1 MTSQASIS
9 ATTHKICLILYSNSE
24 KIINLAIAGPS
35 AVTSRVNSMFQK
47 YLRSRVTLNYK
58 TAFMCTSR
66 NLEKCG
72 TTFPREQNSWIS
84 TIFLDMKRL
93 KRSTGYRFVSE
104 STHAQESHTCQFCPF
119 FLCHI
124 CRTIVSWDPDI
135 LLPWQRD
142 VTTSSLLSW
151 NGWSRDGWSW
161 KNLNHVSWVKEKP
174 QSLGQPLYF
183 FWHDA
188 LTSSLILWFG

>member
-1 MTSQASIS
+1 
-9 ATTHKICLILYSNSE
+9 
-24 KIINLAIAGPS
+24 
-35 AVTSRVNSMFQK
+35 MFQE

-72 TTFPREQNSWIS
+72 ATFPREQNSWIS
-84 TIFLDMKRL
+84 TIFLDRKQL

-104 STHAQESHTCQFCPF
+104 SNHAQENHTCQFCLF
-119 FLCHI
+119 CLCHI
-124 CRTIVSWDPDI
+124 CRTTVSWDPDI

-174 QSLGQPLYF
+174 QSLGHPLYF
-183 FWHDA
+183 FLAWRPNVLFDFMIW
-188 LTSSLILWFG
+188 LSEREWKGWLDMLSLSVFPLPYLQDHC